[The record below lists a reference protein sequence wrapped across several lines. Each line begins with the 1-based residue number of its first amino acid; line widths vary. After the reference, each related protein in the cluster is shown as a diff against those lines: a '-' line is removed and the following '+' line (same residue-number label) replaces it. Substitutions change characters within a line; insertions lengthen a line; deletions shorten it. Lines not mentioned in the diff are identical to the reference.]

1 MTVNLTGFRHPG
13 AGDTWVSIPE
23 RCFDSAA
30 EANAFIAGVDAV
42 LADTID
48 DQGSIGQD
56 YAFLVDGRFVAFE
69 IRDLELWDNV
79 TAALDDG
86 TSLRAETELVLI
98 ERILRE
104 HPDVKSFVIDNPDHA
119 EESMKE

>member
-13 AGDTWVSIPE
+13 DGDTWVSIPE

-42 LADTID
+42 MADTID
-48 DQGSIGQD
+48 DQWLIGQD
-56 YAFLVDGRFVAFE
+56 YAFLLDGSFVALE
-69 IRDLELWDNV
+69 IRDLEFWENV
-79 TAALDDG
+79 TAILDDG
-86 TSLRAETELVLI
+86 TSMSAETERVLI

-104 HPDVKSFVIDNPDHA
+104 HPDVKSFAIDKPDHA